1 MPELLRIYDISAPQQ
16 QAGDSLEEETNT
28 VSRERRLFI
37 ALSILASLDV
47 MVICGL
53 STFYLLAEKL

>member
-1 MPELLRIYDISAPQQ
+1 MPELLRIYDISGPQP
-16 QAGDSLEEETNT
+16 QAGDNIKEETHT
-28 VSRERRLFI
+28 VGRERRLFI

-47 MVICGL
+47 VVICGL